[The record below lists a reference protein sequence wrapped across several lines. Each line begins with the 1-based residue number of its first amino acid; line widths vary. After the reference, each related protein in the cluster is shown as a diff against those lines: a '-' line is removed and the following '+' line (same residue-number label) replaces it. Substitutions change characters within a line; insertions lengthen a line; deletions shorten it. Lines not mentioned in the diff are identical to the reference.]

1 MKKKPNNLK
10 TLLFLIV
17 ALIGVSF
24 FAYNLFFNNDQP
36 DDPPIYSEVQ
46 EKVADGQIK
55 SLEILPLTQ
64 SIEVTEKKDDKKYV
78 VGFPTSEGKQGLG
91 SLLETAE
98 KNNVQVSSK
107 PIDNSRTILAYLT
120 NIFPILLLVGVL
132 IFFAYSQGLLGNKV
146 NVEPITSNVKFN
158 DVAGC
163 GEAVEEL
170 QEVRQ
175 FLADPNRF
183 ESLGATVPK
192 GILLYGPP
200 GTGKTLLA
208 KAVANEAGIPFFAC
222 AGSDFTEMYVGV
234 GAKRVRSIFK
244 KAKKIA
250 PSIIFIDELD
260 AVGGKRTSDGDGGSR
275 EANNTLMQ
283 ILNEMDGFSVSENP
297 VIVMAATNRTEALDQ
312 ALVRPGRFDR
322 HIAVDPPDRY
332 GREQILEVHSRNKPL
347 SEDVDLQRIAIQ
359 TSGMTGADLA
369 LLLNEAAL
377 LAARR
382 GGDNI
387 NRLDIDNAFLRIVAG
402 AEKQHRSLS
411 EDERQRIAYHETGHA
426 IVREFLKGSDV
437 VHKISIIP
445 RGKSGGQTIYVS
457 EEDVFLHSQDQ
468 LKDKIASLLA
478 GRAAEEIIFNEISSG
493 AADDLQRASALANQ
507 MYSSLGMGKTLG
519 LRVKTDELHLSDIEQ
534 RELDSEIKD
543 LLQNEYQRAKQLITD
558 QEDALI
564 SISQALLE
572 EEVMDRERFL
582 ELLEKTN
589 I

>member
-1 MKKKPNNLK
+1 MKKKPNNIK
-10 TLLFLIV
+10 TLLLLIV

-24 FAYNLFFNNDQP
+24 FAYNLFFDNSKP
-36 DDPPIYSEVQ
+36 EEPPVYSELQ
-46 EKVADGQIK
+46 EKVANDEIK

-64 SIEVTEKKDDKKYV
+64 SIEVTEKKDDKQYI
-78 VGFPTSEGKQGLG
+78 VGFPTTEGKQGLG
-91 SLLETAE
+91 ALIESAE
-98 KNNVQVSSK
+98 ENDVQVSSK
-107 PIDNSRTILAYLT
+107 PINNSRTVLAYLT

-146 NVEPITSNVKFN
+146 NVEPITSNVRFK

-175 FLADPNRF
+175 FLADPHRF

-208 KAVANEAGIPFFAC
+208 KAVANEADIPFFAC
-222 AGSDFTEMYVGV
+222 AGSDFVEMYVGV

-244 KAKKIA
+244 KAKKMA

-260 AVGGKRTSDGDGGSR
+260 AVGGKRSTGGDGGTR
-275 EANNTLMQ
+275 EADNTLIQ

-297 VIVMAATNRTEALDQ
+297 VIVMAASNRAESLDK

-332 GREQILEVHSRNKPL
+332 GREEILKVHSRNKPL
-347 SEDVDLQRIAIQ
+347 AEDVDLQRIAIQ
-359 TSGMTGADLA
+359 TSGMTGADLS
-369 LLLNEAAL
+369 LLLNEGAL

-382 GGDNI
+382 GGDSI
-387 NRLDIDNAFLRIVAG
+387 NRMDIDNAFMRIVAG

-411 EDERQRIAYHETGHA
+411 EAERQRIAYHEAGHA

-457 EEDVFLHSQDQ
+457 EEDVFLHSQDE

-543 LLQNEYQRAKQLITD
+543 LLQNEYQRAKELITE
-558 QEDALI
+558 QESALK